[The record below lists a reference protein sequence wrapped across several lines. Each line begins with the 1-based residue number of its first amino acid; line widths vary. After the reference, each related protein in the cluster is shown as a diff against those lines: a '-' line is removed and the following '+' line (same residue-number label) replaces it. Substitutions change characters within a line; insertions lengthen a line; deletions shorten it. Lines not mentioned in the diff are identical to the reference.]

1 MREIG
6 TEQDEISEAIGAS
19 EVALSHLIKAQSLLK
34 SAGNW
39 GVVDILG
46 GGMITTFLKHSKMND
61 ARSELQMAKNALMD
75 FRKELRDLDA
85 MIDISIGEDFL
96 DFADYFFDGAIA
108 DFMVQSRIS
117 ETKRQVDNTIYQV
130 QRIHDNLLDMMEKT
144 R

>member
-19 EVALSHLIKAQSLLK
+19 EVALSHLMKAQDLLK

-46 GGMITTFLKHSKMND
+46 GGMFTTFVKHSKMDN
-61 ARSELQMAKNALMD
+61 ARSELQMAKNALQD
-75 FRKELRDLDA
+75 FRRELRDLDN
-85 MIDISIGEDFL
+85 MIDISIGTDFL

-117 ETKRQVDNTIYQV
+117 ETKRQVEDAIYQV
-130 QRIHDNLLDMMEKT
+130 QRIHDRLVDMLDES